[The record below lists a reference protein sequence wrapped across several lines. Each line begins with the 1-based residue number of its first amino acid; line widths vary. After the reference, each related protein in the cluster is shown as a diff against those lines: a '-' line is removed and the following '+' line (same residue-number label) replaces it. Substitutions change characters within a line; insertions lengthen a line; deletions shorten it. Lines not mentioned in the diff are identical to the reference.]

1 MSSVNPNLHQVPAS
15 NINLFENNQVPP
27 SINNPYLNL
36 QQVQNN
42 IMGTNLMDLQNT
54 SVLGDGS
61 ELLQNI
67 EIVVMENEPIPE
79 HCKVLGTFDL
89 NYLNE
94 SKTVPK
100 ASGVEIPEIK
110 ISEENK
116 LQSEIEISE
125 KDVPETK
132 ISYRRTSNN

>member
-125 KDVPETK
+125 KDIPETK
-132 ISYRRTSNN
+132 KQLSKNQ

>member
-1 MSSVNPNLHQVPAS
+1 MSSVNPNLYQVPAS

-27 SINNPYLNL
+27 SINNPYLNQ

-100 ASGVEIPEIK
+100 ASGVEIPEI
-110 ISEENK
+110 
-116 LQSEIEISE
+116 
-125 KDVPETK
+125 
-132 ISYRRTSNN
+132 

>member
-1 MSSVNPNLHQVPAS
+1 
-15 NINLFENNQVPP
+15 
-27 SINNPYLNL
+27 
-36 QQVQNN
+36 
-42 IMGTNLMDLQNT
+42 MDLQKT

-79 HCKVLGTFDL
+79 HCKVLVTFDL

-100 ASGVEIPEIK
+100 ASWVEIPEIK
-110 ISEENK
+110 ISE
-116 LQSEIEISE
+116 
-125 KDVPETK
+125 
-132 ISYRRTSNN
+132 

>member
-42 IMGTNLMDLQNT
+42 IMGTNLMDLQKT

-116 LQSEIEISE
+116 LQFIEEPVIIKE
-125 KDVPETK
+125 K
-132 ISYRRTSNN
+132 SA

>member
-100 ASGVEIPEIK
+100 ASGVEISEIK

-125 KDVPETK
+125 KDIPETK
-132 ISYRRTSNN
+132 NQLSKNQ

>member
-1 MSSVNPNLHQVPAS
+1 
-15 NINLFENNQVPP
+15 
-27 SINNPYLNL
+27 
-36 QQVQNN
+36 
-42 IMGTNLMDLQNT
+42 MGTNLMDLQNT
-54 SVLGDGS
+54 SVPRERS

-94 SKTVPK
+94 SR
-100 ASGVEIPEIK
+100 VEIPEIK

-125 KDVPETK
+125 KDIPETK
-132 ISYRRTSNN
+132 NQLSKNQ

>member
-1 MSSVNPNLHQVPAS
+1 
-15 NINLFENNQVPP
+15 
-27 SINNPYLNL
+27 
-36 QQVQNN
+36 
-42 IMGTNLMDLQNT
+42 MGTNLMGLRNT

-79 HCKVLGTFDL
+79 HSKVLGTFDL

-100 ASGVEIPEIK
+100 AS
-110 ISEENK
+110 
-116 LQSEIEISE
+116 
-125 KDVPETK
+125 
-132 ISYRRTSNN
+132 

>member
-125 KDVPETK
+125 KDIPETK
-132 ISYRRTSNN
+132 NQLSKNQ